1 MSNLPSLDSSVC
13 VHLPKCLQTGQ
24 GDRVYDCHFVRRV
37 TRKYFSVSGK
47 PEWCRRMNRNV
58 GPKGGFLSKRQSRN
72 VFLIG
77 RVRCKN
83 SFLGPFESLYTPLF
97 CFVTVRPAKSSKWYC
112 GFIRMVCLKHP
123 NVFPKAFR
131 SFEKSFRW
139 FEGKGIKTSALS
151 AKKHKNKNMHVSKN
165 VQNKTNW
172 QWMARVCNKSD
183 SHDFP
188 SICKYNFSFCFVWAF
203 VFKITVISITILYY
217 C

>member
-1 MSNLPSLDSSVC
+1 MNIGSIIGCSKRVRPFSKKHASSFRKACVLSDQSFSQNIRCCTYPYKQIVKMSNLPSLDSSVC

-83 SFLGPFESLYTPLF
+83 SFLGPFESHYTPLF
-97 CFVTVRPAKSSKWYC
+97 CFVTVRPAKSSK
-112 GFIRMVCLKHP
+112 
-123 NVFPKAFR
+123 
-131 SFEKSFRW
+131 
-139 FEGKGIKTSALS
+139 
-151 AKKHKNKNMHVSKN
+151 
-165 VQNKTNW
+165 
-172 QWMARVCNKSD
+172 
-183 SHDFP
+183 
-188 SICKYNFSFCFVWAF
+188 
-203 VFKITVISITILYY
+203 
-217 C
+217 